1 MTVSALPSTM
11 RAYVGTPKGPDLR
24 HVPVPEPGPG
34 EVLVRVEA
42 FSVNR
47 GELGL
52 FSRRAEGWRPGQ
64 DLAGTVV
71 RTAAEG
77 GGPAAGTRIAAM
89 NDYGGWAEYAVVP
102 VDRLATVPEG
112 VPAERA
118 ATLGVA
124 GLTAL
129 RALRRG
135 GPLLGRRVLVTG
147 ASGGVGSFAV
157 QLAAAGGAEV
167 TALTGSHRTLDLG
180 ALGAASVI
188 TELDALSGP
197 FDLVLESVGGAVLT
211 RTLKMLSPL
220 GHFVLLGTS
229 SREPAT
235 LTLSSFAPHV
245 RQTLHPFWVFG
256 SGEPVADDLA
266 ELLRLIERGRMTPV
280 VGWTG
285 SWERLPEA
293 MEALRERRVPGKAA
307 LVVRSGAAET
317 GAGSDSGTAS
327 AGEGA

>member
-1 MTVSALPSTM
+1 MTAFPPHIVM
-11 RAYVGTPKGPDLR
+11 RAYVGTRKGPDLR
-24 HVPVPEPGPG
+24 DVPPPEPGPG

-52 FSRRAEGWRPGQ
+52 FARREEGWRPGQ
-64 DLAGTVV
+64 DLVGTVV
-71 RTAAEG
+71 QPAADG

-89 NDYGGWAEYAVVP
+89 NDYGGWAEYAAVP
-102 VDRLATVPEG
+102 LDRLAVVPDP
-112 VPAERA
+112 VPSGQA

-135 GPLLGRRVLVTG
+135 GPLLGQRVLITG

-167 TALTGSHRTLDLG
+167 TALTGTHRTLDLA
-180 ALGAASVI
+180 ALGATTVVSDV
-188 TELDALSGP
+188 DALSGE
-197 FDLVLESVGGAVLT
+197 FDLVLESVGGQVLN
-211 RTLKMLSPL
+211 RTLKMVSPL
-220 GHFVLLGTS
+220 GNFVLLGTS

-235 LTLSSFAPHV
+235 LTISSFVPHV

-256 SGEPVADDLA
+256 SGEPVSQDLA
-266 ELLRLIERGRMTPV
+266 VLLRLIETGRLTPV

-293 MEALRERRVPGKAA
+293 MDAMRERRVAGKAV
-307 LVVRSGAAET
+307 LVVEGAAD
-317 GAGSDSGTAS
+317 GSDSGS
-327 AGEGA
+327 GYGPDSDDGGA

>member
-1 MTVSALPSTM
+1 MTSSMPPPVS

-24 HVPVPEPGPG
+24 DVPTAEAGPG

-42 FSVNR
+42 FSLNR

-52 FSRRAEGWRPGQ
+52 FARREEGWRPGQ

-71 RTAAEG
+71 RATADG
-77 GGPAAGTRIAAM
+77 GGPAVGSRVAAM
-89 NDYGGWAEYAVVP
+89 NDYGGWAEYVAVPLDRLAVVP
-102 VDRLATVPEG
+102 DTVPS
-112 VPAERA
+112 AHA

-135 GPLLGRRVLVTG
+135 GPLLGQRVLITG

-167 TALTGSHRTLDLG
+167 TALTGAHRDLDLG
-180 ALGAASVI
+180 ALGATTVASDVA
-188 TELDALSGP
+188 DLSGE
-197 FDLVLESVGGAVLT
+197 FDLVLESVGGEVLN
-211 RTLKMLSPL
+211 RTLKMVSPL
-220 GHFVLLGTS
+220 GNFVLLGTS

-235 LTLSSFAPHV
+235 LTISSFVPHA

-256 SGEPVADDLA
+256 SGEPVGEDLA
-266 ELLRLIERGRMTPV
+266 ILLRLIETGRITPV

-285 SWERLPEA
+285 AWERLPEA
-293 MEALRERRVPGKAA
+293 IEALRERRVPGKAA
-307 LVVRSGAAET
+307 LLVGSGTEDAGADGSGADKG
-317 GAGSDSGTAS
+317 GA
-327 AGEGA
+327 